1 MIEIRSNDFDRK
13 TKKNDE
19 SSTKS
24 MNSQTESAIMYG
36 TFARKLVLDVV
47 SSFWDPSLTNLL
59 NHSQIEGIIISP
71 SSDARIPTVLK
82 EYRTSP
88 RTVKDVETALSDL
101 ELEKYG
107 IQYFF
112 GSKAV
117 IRKYLTFAGA
127 YRLR

>member
-1 MIEIRSNDFDRK
+1 MGFKFVFD
-13 TKKNDE
+13 DE
-19 SSTKS
+19 K
-24 MNSQTESAIMYG
+24 AYRDAKRG
-36 TFARKLVLDVV
+36 KLWLKEYNPDKERLGVV
-47 SSFWDPSLTNLL
+47 SSFWDPSLTDLL

-88 RTVKDVETALSDL
+88 RTAGDVEKALSDL
-101 ELEKYG
+101 NLDKYG

-127 YRLR
+127 YRIR

>member
-1 MIEIRSNDFDRK
+1 MWK
-13 TKKNDE
+13 T
-19 SSTKS
+19 
-24 MNSQTESAIMYG
+24 
-36 TFARKLVLDVV
+36 LVKRVNPDKEWLDVV
-47 SSFWDPSLTNLL
+47 SCFWDPSLTDLL
-59 NHSQIEGIIISP
+59 NHSQIEGIIIYP

-88 RTVKDVETALSDL
+88 RTAGDVEKALSDL
-101 ELEKYG
+101 NLDKYG

-127 YRLR
+127 YRIR